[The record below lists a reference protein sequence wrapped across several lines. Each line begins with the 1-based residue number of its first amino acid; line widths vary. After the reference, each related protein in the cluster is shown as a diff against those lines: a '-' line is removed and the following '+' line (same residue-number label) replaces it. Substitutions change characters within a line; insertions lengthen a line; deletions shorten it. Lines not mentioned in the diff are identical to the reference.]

1 MGSEKNDAF
10 CFHCGEQV
18 PEDVHLSV
26 EIKGKPRPMCCHGC
40 EAVASAIVS
49 NGLDAYYDHRTVTA
63 GTPDE
68 LVPAEL
74 KELEVYDNPALQ
86 GSFVS
91 EHKGNLKEASLILE
105 GIVCA
110 ACVWVSERYVTQLD
124 GVVSFSVNYAT
135 HRAQLVWDDSKIK
148 LSDILAAIT
157 AIGYHAHPFDPRRQ
171 EAIHKKERSLAI
183 RRLGVAGVG
192 AMQVMMLAIAM
203 YLGEYQDMSDS
214 IRGLMRWA
222 SLVITLP
229 VLLYSGQTFFKSA
242 WRDLKQKRLGMDVPV
257 SIAIFAGFSAS
268 VWATISGQ
276 GEVYFDSVTMF
287 TFLLLLGRFLELNAR
302 HRAGQVADE
311 LVKLIPSTAH
321 RRSGDEFESVP
332 VAELLT
338 GDILLVKPGESI
350 PADGV
355 VMEGVSSVDESLLTG
370 ESMPQTR
377 KEGDTLIGGTVN
389 KESPLIMRVERL
401 GADTVLASIS
411 RLLERAQQ
419 EKPRVAEL
427 ANKVAAW
434 FVAAL
439 LVVATSVFTYWYL
452 HRPEDA
458 FWITLSVLVV
468 TCPCALSLAT
478 PVAMTAV
485 TGALT
490 SLGVLI
496 TRGTALE
503 TFAKATDIIFDKTGT
518 LTQGRLV
525 LVDVESLREGMSLDE
540 AKQIAAGLEA
550 FSEHPLA
557 HALREGVDAHRCDDV
572 EVLTGKGVIGRCGGK
587 LYRLGSA
594 SFTGVSEAGGVEDKR
609 IMSGVYLADEEG
621 VVAAFYLQ
629 DQLREEALPCI
640 EGLRAMGLE
649 THLLSG
655 DVPAVVEHVAD
666 TLGIRHW
673 RASQLPEDKLAYVK
687 ALEAEG
693 RVVAMVGDG
702 VNDAPVLAAAHVSVA
717 MGSGAQLAQ
726 ASADVVLLSENLTHL
741 QIAVEKSRQTLSII
755 KQNIAWA
762 IGYNLLALPLA
773 AAGFIAPWMA
783 AIGMSLSSLIVVL
796 NALRLKGGREG
807 FEEAQEGKRSRRA
820 LSESTRV

>member
-1 MGSEKNDAF
+1 MSSGSKGDV
-10 CFHCGEQV
+10 CFHCGENA
-18 PEDVHLSV
+18 PTGTDLFV
-26 EIKGKPRPMCCHGC
+26 EIKGSPRIMCCHGC
-40 EAVASAIVS
+40 EAVASAIVE
-49 NGLDAYYDHRTVTA
+49 NGLEAYYDHRTVTA

-74 KELEVYDNPALQ
+74 KELEVYDTPALQ
-86 GSFVS
+86 SSFVN
-91 EHKGNLKEASLILE
+91 EHDGSLKEASLILE

-110 ACVWVSERYVTQLD
+110 ACVWVSERHVTQLP

-135 HRAQLVWDDSKIK
+135 HRAQLVWDDSVIH
-148 LSDILAAIT
+148 LSDILVAIS

-171 EAIHKKERSLAI
+171 EEIHKKERSIAI

-203 YLGEYQDMSDS
+203 YLGEYQGMSDS

-222 SLVITLP
+222 SLVITVP
-229 VLLYSGQTFFKSA
+229 VLLYSAQTFFKSA
-242 WRDLKQKRLGMDVPV
+242 WRDLSQRRLGMDVPV
-257 SIAIFAGFSAS
+257 SIAIIGGFSAS
-268 VWATISGQ
+268 VWATVTGQ

-321 RRSGDEFESVP
+321 RKVGDEFELVP
-332 VAELLT
+332 VAELRV
-338 GDILLVKPGESI
+338 GDAVLIKPGESI

-355 VMEGVSSVDESLLTG
+355 VLEGASSIDESLLTG
-370 ESMPQTR
+370 ESYPQTR
-377 KEGDTLIGGTVN
+377 TAGDGLIGGTVN
-389 KESPLIMRVERL
+389 MESPVLMRVNKL
-401 GADTVLASIS
+401 GAETVLASIS

-419 EKPRVAEL
+419 EKPKVAEL
-427 ANKVAAW
+427 ANRVAAW

-439 LVVATSVFTYWYL
+439 LVVAGAVFTYWYL

-485 TGALT
+485 TGTLT

-503 TFAKATDIIFDKTGT
+503 TFAQATDVIFDKTGT
-518 LTQGRLV
+518 LSKGHLSV
-525 LVDVESLREGMSLDE
+525 VDVKVGRESCTVADAR
-540 AKQIAAGLEA
+540 AIAAGLELY
-550 FSEHPLA
+550 SEHPLA
-557 HALREGVDAHRCDDV
+557 QALREGVTPVSCAEV
-572 EVLTGKGVIGRCGGK
+572 EVVTGKGVTGRCDGRA
-587 LYRLGSA
+587 YRLGSA
-594 SFTGVSEAGGVEDKR
+594 VFTNQVPDNRNER
-609 IMSGVYLADEEG
+609 IASMVYLVDEEG
-621 VVAAFYLQ
+621 VVATFYLE
-629 DQLREEALPCI
+629 DELRAEARACV
-640 EGLRAMGLE
+640 EGLKAQGMQ

-655 DVPAVVEHVAD
+655 DVEPVVNDVAQS
-666 TLGIRHW
+666 LGIDRW
-673 RASQLPEDKLAYVK
+673 RAGQMPEDKLGYVK

-693 RVVAMVGDG
+693 RVVVMVGDG

-717 MGSGAQLAQ
+717 MGGGAQLAQ
-726 ASADVVLLSENLTHL
+726 ASADVVLLSENLSHL
-741 QIAVEKSRQTLSII
+741 QVAIEKSRSTLKII
-755 KQNIAWA
+755 KQNILWA
-762 IGYNLLALPLA
+762 IAYNLLALPLA
-773 AAGFIAPWMA
+773 AAGFVAPWMA

-807 FEEAQEGKRSRRA
+807 FDESGGRKHARRV
-820 LSESTRV
+820 LTPETRV